1 VTAAVLTPFTGSAA
15 TELGNRRWLKRLL
28 PVGEISYQGRVLKF
42 TRDYLGG
49 LVDAFHSRAYD
60 QVPFQ
65 LAGDSNKHTNDVER
79 FGGKITD
86 MSLRNDGLYIE
97 LDPTERGERVLRDNP
112 GCGVSARIVESY
124 ERADGKFYPKAI
136 QHVLA
141 TLDPRIPA
149 LGGWQS
155 VDAANDV
162 DITFDLSTASF
173 ATEETAMPELTEEQ
187 QGKLAELLKIP
198 ADKLAKLV
206 AGLTADDLSGLTGG
220 EVGGD
225 GNEDE
230 LSDEELDALIDEA
243 LALEAA
249 GLLGEEEPATQG
261 EPVTAGAGLA
271 NDQQAMAVELAQAGV
286 DENTRQLGIIT
297 AQLDNE
303 RWQNERAK
311 LVSRGVP
318 PYIADL
324 AQPLLEGSAHTVE
337 LSGGK
342 FVDAG
347 QITRK
352 ILDEYT
358 KIGEQL
364 GLGVELG
371 TTMDVPDDV
380 TEDARDSVIKRAKR
394 DMGLIR

>member
-15 TELGNRRWLKRLL
+15 TELGNHRWLKRLL

-42 TRDYLGG
+42 TRDYLSG

-112 GCGVSARIVESY
+112 DCGVSARIVESY
-124 ERADGKFYPKAI
+124 ERSDGQFYPKAI

-149 LGGWQS
+149 LGGWQA

-173 ATEETAMPELTEEQ
+173 TTEETAMPELTDEQ
-187 QGKLAELLKIP
+187 HGKLAELLKIP

-206 AGLTADDLSGLTGG
+206 AGLTADDVSGLTGG
-220 EVGGD
+220 DVGG
-225 GNEDE
+225 GGSENE

-249 GLLGEEEPATQG
+249 GLLGDGEPEPEREPAG
-261 EPVTAGAGLA
+261 AGAGLA
-271 NDQQAMAVELAQAGV
+271 NDQLALELAQAGV

-303 RWQNERAK
+303 RWLNERAK
-311 LVSRGVP
+311 LISRGVP

-347 QITRK
+347 QIVRK
-352 ILDEYT
+352 VLDEYT

-371 TTMDVPDDV
+371 TTMDVPDDIND
-380 TEDARDSVIKRAKR
+380 DARDLVLKRAKR